1 MKSLCLPS
9 FSIVLILIGLM
20 VNRELHSCIICGYY
34 DEEFLPW
41 GLDGEFP
48 LYEICPCCGAESGY
62 EDFTLESTIH
72 YRDKWIKSTKFN
84 ADKKYRERLV
94 NYVEYTKEH

>member
-9 FSIVLILIGLM
+9 FSIVLISIGLM
-20 VNRELHSCIICGYY
+20 VNRELHSCKICVYY

-48 LYEICPCCGAESGY
+48 LYEIYPCCGAESGY
-62 EDFTLESTIH
+62 EDFTLESIIH
-72 YRDKWIKSTKFN
+72 NRDK
-84 ADKKYRERLV
+84 
-94 NYVEYTKEH
+94 